1 MPPIIKMTKE
11 QVQAALADLELT
23 GNAVPA
29 ARQWLARN
37 KGPSRPAGRWDGAS
51 RYYPSDDERRECCD
65 DIRSPSRAYPY
76 SLWSHVHSAVHVA
89 ALFEA
94 NPTEVRRAAKL
105 LTRLAELDTP
115 PAPPDED

>member
-1 MPPIIKMTKE
+1 MTRDEIK
-11 QVQAALADLELT
+11 AALDDFAAA
-23 GNAVPA
+23 GNAVEA

-37 KGPSRPAGRWDGAS
+37 KGPSRPAGRWDGAG

-65 DIRSPSRAYPY
+65 DIRRPSRAYPY
-76 SLWSHVHSAVHVA
+76 SLWAHVHSAVHVA
-89 ALFEA
+89 ALHDVDPA
-94 NPTEVRRAAKL
+94 NVRRAANL

>member
-1 MPPIIKMTKE
+1 MPPISKMTKG

-23 GNAVPA
+23 GNAVLA

-37 KGPSRPAGRWDGAS
+37 KGPSRPAGRSDGAS
-51 RYYPSDDERRECCD
+51 RFYPSDDERRECCD

-89 ALFEA
+89 ALHDVDPV
-94 NPTEVRRAAKL
+94 NVRRAAKL
-105 LTRLAELDTP
+105 LTRLSELEEGDAST
-115 PAPPDED
+115 DEA